1 MINVTQKQKEFLN
14 ECGIEVIEF
23 KRWVLKLKKD
33 IDDIALAIIKCINEL
48 AKRLE
53 PILDVV
59 KKYLGSDEISARDKY
74 KFCKSIGIDYR
85 PYIKRNQIY
94 RCRNNC

>member
-1 MINVTQKQKEFLN
+1 MINVTQKQKEFFN
-14 ECGIEVIEF
+14 ACGVEVIEF

-48 AKRLE
+48 AKILE
-53 PILDVV
+53 PILEVV
-59 KKYLGSDEISARDKY
+59 KKYLGSDEITARDKY
-74 KFCKSIGIDYR
+74 KFCKSIGIDYQ